1 MNEEARGFGGRFQ
14 AKPPEAFTNTINS
27 LLEGDLSMKDKVVP
41 AFCAAIRDLCTVYVL
56 VPLKKIDELRSSG
69 HIPTTLTRQN
79 ESISILVSTTETMAQ
94 RLMCVG
100 LLMRLQRVVELA
112 LDNKSVTD
120 LCIFGGTTT
129 PIHIS
134 RPTLQKCIDTI
145 NAEKSLRKKS
155 RDVKN

>member
-1 MNEEARGFGGRFQ
+1 MKEEARRLGGRFQ
-14 AKPPEAFTNTINS
+14 AKPPEEFTNIINS

-41 AFCAAIRDLCTVYVL
+41 SFCAAIRDLCTVYVL
-56 VPLKKIDELRSSG
+56 VPLNKIDELRRSG
-69 HIPTTLTRQN
+69 HIPTVLTRQN

-112 LDNKSVTD
+112 LENKAVTD
-120 LCIFGGTTT
+120 LCIFGGATT

-145 NAEKSLRKKS
+145 NAERSQ
-155 RDVKN
+155 

>member
-1 MNEEARGFGGRFQ
+1 MRRRFKSERL
-14 AKPPEAFTNTINS
+14 A
-27 LLEGDLSMKDKVVP
+27 
-41 AFCAAIRDLCTVYVL
+41 YVQHPVMEML
-56 VPLKKIDELRSSG
+56 I
-69 HIPTTLTRQN
+69 IPTVLTRQN

-112 LDNKSVTD
+112 LENKAVTD
-120 LCIFGGTTT
+120 LCIFGGATT

-145 NAEKSLRKKS
+145 NAERSQ
-155 RDVKN
+155 